1 MTLRDIYILSDDQLA
16 NEATELAAAITASP
30 TTFGLTVPIATTISD
45 AAEVFVTSLTDW
57 HAAQNAVTNASFVK
71 TSQRESLLST
81 LSTYLNLMYA
91 TPTVTGS
98 AITSLGLAPRSET
111 RTPVIPFQPQD
122 LLATPFADGTV
133 KITWSRGDNKYGVV
147 YQIEAA
153 GADAT
158 EWAMI
163 QSTTKTKV
171 TLSGMNPGTPMW
183 FRVRATKGTLAS
195 EYSFPSGIYI
205 PMPGG
210 TGTLEL
216 AA

>member
-1 MTLRDIYILSDDQLA
+1 MTLRDIHILSDDQLA
-16 NEATELAAAITASP
+16 NEATELAAAISASP
-30 TTFGLTVPIATTISD
+30 ATFGLTVPIATSISD
-45 AAEVFVTSLTDW
+45 AAELFVTSLTDW
-57 HAAQNAVTNASFVK
+57 HSAQNAATNASYIK

-81 LSTYLNLMYA
+81 LSAYLNLMYA

-133 KITWSRGDNKYGVV
+133 KLTWGRGDNKYGVV

-158 EWAMI
+158 EWTMV
-163 QSTTKTKV
+163 QSTTKAKV

-183 FRVRATKGTLAS
+183 FRVRSTKGTLTS
-195 EYSFPSGIYI
+195 EYSFVAGIYI
-205 PMPGG
+205 PAPGA
-210 TGTLEL
+210 TGTMEL